1 MELTIEEVYRYLLHC
16 DGTCLSAGTGTFLI
30 DTPNE
35 QYEQ

>member
-1 MELTIEEVYRYLLHC
+1 MELTIEEVYRYLLHYY
-16 DGTCLSAGTGTFLI
+16 DTRLSAGTGTYLI